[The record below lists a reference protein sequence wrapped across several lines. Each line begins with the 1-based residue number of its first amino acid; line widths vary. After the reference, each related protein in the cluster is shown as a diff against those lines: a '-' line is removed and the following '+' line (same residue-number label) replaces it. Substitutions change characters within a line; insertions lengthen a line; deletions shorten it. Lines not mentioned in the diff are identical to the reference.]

1 MSKSRYKWTNTELD
15 YLRQIVKDRYIFEI
29 AELMSIK
36 FNYEFRKS
44 QIKSIMAKHKITNNM
59 KNKVPKG
66 TEPWNKNLKIG
77 NSHIHNLKNTGDEY
91 ISSSSG
97 FTMIKLDNPTRWVQ
111 KHRYL
116 YEQTFGEIPKDKVLI
131 FLDGN
136 KQNLNLDNLKC
147 ITRKQLIKMNQNKL
161 FYNNAELTEAG
172 SELANLMLK
181 INEAKRRENKK
192 NWN

>member
-1 MSKSRYKWTNTELD
+1 
-15 YLRQIVKDRYIFEI
+15 
-29 AELMSIK
+29 MSIK

-59 KNKVPKG
+59 KSKVPKG
-66 TEPWNKNLKIG
+66 TEPWNKGVAIG
-77 NSHIHNLKNTGDEY
+77 NTHIHNLKNVGDEY
-91 ISSSSG
+91 ISSNG
-97 FTMIKLDNPTRWVQ
+97 FTMMKLDNPARWVQ

-147 ITRKQLIKMNQNKL
+147 ITRKQLIKMNQNGL
-161 FYNNAELTEAG
+161 FYDNAELTNTGA
-172 SELANLMLK
+172 ELANLMLK
-181 INEAKRRENKK
+181 INEVKK
-192 NWN
+192 KK

>member
-1 MSKSRYKWTNTELD
+1 MSKSRYKWTNTELE

-36 FNYEFRKS
+36 FGYEFRKS
-44 QIKSIMAKHKITNNM
+44 QIKSIMAKYKITNNM
-59 KNKVPKG
+59 KHKVPKG

-91 ISSSSG
+91 ISSNG
-97 FTMIKLDNPTRWVQ
+97 FTMMKLDNPTRWVQ

-116 YEQTFGEIPKDKVLI
+116 YEQQFGEIPRDKVLI

-147 ITRKQLIKMNQNKL
+147 ITRKQLIKMNQNGL

-181 INEAKRRENKK
+181 INEVSKNKK
-192 NWN
+192 

>member
-1 MSKSRYKWTNTELD
+1 MSKSRYKWTDTELD

-36 FNYEFRKS
+36 FGYEFRKS

-66 TEPWNKNLKIG
+66 TEPWNKGVAIG
-77 NSHIHNLKNTGDEY
+77 NSHIHNLKNVGYEY
-91 ISSSSG
+91 INSSG
-97 FTMIKLDNPTRWVQ
+97 FTMMKLDNPTRWVH

-116 YEQTFGEIPKDKVLI
+116 YEQQFGEIPKGKVLI

-136 KQNLNLDNLKC
+136 KQNLNLDNLHC
-147 ITRKQLIKMNQNKL
+147 ITRKQLMKMNQNNL
-161 FYNNAELTEAG
+161 FYSDPELTKTGIEVAK
-172 SELANLMLK
+172 LMLK
-181 INEAKRRENKK
+181 VNEVKRKNK
-192 NWN
+192 

>member
-36 FNYEFRKS
+36 FWYEYRKS
-44 QIKSIMAKHKITNNM
+44 QIKSIMAKHKISNNM
-59 KNKVPKG
+59 KSKNPKG
-66 TEPWNKNLKIG
+66 IKPWNKGVKMG
-77 NSHIHNLKNTGDEY
+77 NYHIHNTKNIGDEY
-91 ISSSSG
+91 INSEG
-97 FTMIKLDNPTRWVQ
+97 YIMIKLDNPTRWVH

-116 YEQTFGEIPKDKVLI
+116 YEQAHGEIAKDKVLI

-161 FYNNAELTEAG
+161 FYNNAELTNTGA
-172 SELANLMLK
+172 ELANLMLK
-181 INEAKRRENKK
+181 INEVKK
-192 NWN
+192 KK

>member
-1 MSKSRYKWTNTELD
+1 MSRSIYKWSDVELD
-15 YLRQIVKDRYIFEI
+15 YLRKIVKDRYIFEI

-36 FNYEFRKS
+36 FGYEFRKT

-116 YEQTFGEIPKDKVLI
+116 YEQQFGEIPKGKILI

-161 FYNNAELTEAG
+161 FFNNAELTEAG

-181 INEAKRRENKK
+181 INEVSKNKK
-192 NWN
+192 

>member
-1 MSKSRYKWTNTELD
+1 MRKNYKWTDKEIS
-15 YLRQIVKDRYIFEI
+15 YLREI
-29 AELMSIK
+29 ANGKYISEIVELMSKK
-36 FNYEFRKS
+36 FNYTFRET
-44 QIKSIMAKHKITNNM
+44 QIKSTMIKYKIKNNM

-66 TEPWNKNLKIG
+66 LTPWNKGIQIG
-77 NSHIHNLKNTGDEY
+77 NSHIHNLKSIGDEY
-91 ISSSSG
+91 ISSEG
-97 FTMIKLDNPTRWVQ
+97 FIMMKLDNPTRWVH

-161 FYNNAELTEAG
+161 FFNNAELTEAG
-172 SELANLMLK
+172 SELANLMLR
-181 INEAKRRENKK
+181 INEVSKNKK
-192 NWN
+192 

>member
-1 MSKSRYKWTNTELD
+1 MSRIYKWTETELE
-15 YLRQIVKDRYIFEI
+15 YLREI
-29 AELMSIK
+29 AKGKYISEIVELMSKK
-36 FNYEFRKS
+36 FNYSFRKT
-44 QIKSIMAKHKITNNM
+44 QIKSAMTKHKIKNGM

-66 TEPWNKNLKIG
+66 FEPWNKGLQIG
-77 NSHIHNLKNTGDEY
+77 NSHIHNLKNVGDEY
-91 ISSSSG
+91 INSDG
-97 FTMIKLDNPTRWVQ
+97 FVMIKLDNPTRWVH

-161 FYNNAELTEAG
+161 FFNNAELTEAG

-181 INEAKRRENKK
+181 INEVSKNKK
-192 NWN
+192 

>member
-66 TEPWNKNLKIG
+66 TEPWNKGIKLG

-91 ISSSSG
+91 ISSNG

-161 FYNNAELTEAG
+161 FFNNAELTEAG
-172 SELANLMLK
+172 AELANLMLK
-181 INEAKRRENKK
+181 INEVSKNKK
-192 NWN
+192 

>member
-1 MSKSRYKWTNTELD
+1 MSKSRYKWTDTELD

-59 KNKVPKG
+59 KHKVPKG

-91 ISSSSG
+91 ISSSG
-97 FTMIKLDNPTRWVQ
+97 FTMMKLDNPIRWVQ

-147 ITRKQLIKMNQNKL
+147 ITRKQLIKMNQNGL
-161 FYNNAELTEAG
+161 FYDNAELTEAG
-172 SELANLMLK
+172 SELASLMLK
-181 INEAKRRENKK
+181 INEVSKNKK
-192 NWN
+192 

>member
-1 MSKSRYKWTNTELD
+1 MRKNHKWTDKEIS
-15 YLRQIVKDRYIFEI
+15 YLIKIAKGKYLSEI
-29 AELMSIK
+29 AELMSEK
-36 FNYEFRKS
+36 FNYPFRKT
-44 QIKSIMAKHKITNNM
+44 QIKSAMAKHKITNNM
-59 KNKVPKG
+59 KHKVPKG

-91 ISSSSG
+91 ISSNG
-97 FTMIKLDNPTRWVQ
+97 FTMMKLDNPTRWVQ

-116 YEQTFGEIPKDKVLI
+116 YEQQFGEIPKDKVLI

-161 FYNNAELTEAG
+161 FYNNAELTSTGA
-172 SELANLMLK
+172 ELANLMLK
-181 INEAKRRENKK
+181 INEVSKNKK
-192 NWN
+192 